1 MVGMRLKGWA
11 VSHLLGMAALV
22 LLIAFSI
29 SPAKAD
35 AVPGMV
41 AAADRHLSFDPS
53 PVTVRF
59 VYDDGTRDLVIPRKY
74 IVFASGGF
82 SSRDGPIPDL
92 IETKSVKL
100 VLTYPDGEAWTVAIR
115 EYMGEHGVSA
125 RRAADEMRDRM
136 HIVELMRTHNIIDLD
151 VARNDFRIR
160 DLEGS
165 IGEFGLEE
173 FKISRGRQQFFL
185 ASEEDEFLRSVCYNP
200 KNPGW
205 FCKYYARLTDEI
217 VFNADFVDL
226 RIFGGREFA
235 NSRMRMIKRT
245 LCTFTESC

>member
-1 MVGMRLKGWA
+1 MVVRLKG
-11 VSHLLGMAALV
+11 LLPSFWPGVAALMLMV
-22 LLIAFSI
+22 ALGSA
-29 SPAKAD
+29 PARGD
-35 AVPGMV
+35 AVPGIG
-41 AAADRHLSFDPS
+41 AWEYYHNSADPS

-59 VYDDGTRDLVIPRKY
+59 VYQDGTRDLLIPRKY
-74 IVFASGGF
+74 IFFATGGF

-100 VLTYPDGEAWTVAIR
+100 VLTYPDGEAWSVATR
-115 EYMGEHGVSA
+115 DYMREHGVSA
-125 RRAADEMRDRM
+125 GRAADEMRDRM

-165 IGEFGLEE
+165 IGDSGLEE

>member
-1 MVGMRLKGWA
+1 MVSVRLRGLVASFWPG
-11 VSHLLGMAALV
+11 VAALMLMV
-22 LLIAFSI
+22 ALGTA
-29 SPAKAD
+29 PARGD
-35 AVPGMV
+35 AVPGIGTWEYY
-41 AAADRHLSFDPS
+41 HNSTDPS

-59 VYDDGTRDLVIPRKY
+59 VYQDGTRDLLIPRKY
-74 IVFASGGF
+74 IYFVSDF

-92 IETKSVKL
+92 IETHSVRL
-100 VLTYPDGEAWTVAIR
+100 ALAYPDGEAWTVAIR
-115 EYMGEHGVSA
+115 EYAREHGVGM

-136 HIVELMRTHNIIDLD
+136 HIVEVRPTHNVINLD
-151 VARNDFRIR
+151 RVRQRSQIR
-160 DLEGS
+160 DLEGF
-165 IGEFGLEE
+165 IGEFGLLE
-173 FKISRGRQQFFL
+173 FEISRGTQHFFL
-185 ASEEDEFLRSVCYNP
+185 GSEEDEFLQIICYNP

-205 FCKYYARLTDEI
+205 LCKHYTSLTPHI

>member
-1 MVGMRLKGWA
+1 VVVRLKG
-11 VSHLLGMAALV
+11 LLPSFWPGVAALMLMV
-22 LLIAFSI
+22 ALGSA
-29 SPAKAD
+29 PARGD
-35 AVPGMV
+35 AVPGIGTWEYYHSSV
-41 AAADRHLSFDPS
+41 DPS

-59 VYDDGTRDLVIPRKY
+59 VYNDGTRDLLIPRKY
-74 IVFASGGF
+74 IVFASGEF

-92 IETKSVKL
+92 IETTSVKL

-136 HIVELMRTHNIIDLD
+136 HIVEILAANKMITRDVVLQTTFIRNI
-151 VARNDFRIR
+151 
-160 DLEGS
+160 EGS
-165 IGEFGLEE
+165 LGDIGLIEYIIG
-173 FKISRGRQQFFL
+173 RGSQTIL
-185 ASEEDEFLRSVCYNP
+185 IGAENDEFLRITCRNP
-200 KNPGW
+200 KRSAW
-205 FCKYYARLTDEI
+205 FCKYGAHLTQYI
-217 VFNADFVDL
+217 YFNSDFVDL

>member
-1 MVGMRLKGWA
+1 VVVRLKG
-11 VSHLLGMAALV
+11 LLPSFWPGVAALM
-22 LLIAFSI
+22 LMMALASA
-29 SPAKAD
+29 PARGD

-41 AAADRHLSFDPS
+41 AAPDRHLSYDPS

-59 VYDDGTRDLVIPRKY
+59 VYEDGTRDLLIPRKY
-74 IVFASGGF
+74 IVFASGEF

-125 RRAADEMRDRM
+125 HRAADEMRDRM
-136 HIVELMRTHNIIDLD
+136 HIVQLRPTNNFIDLG

-165 IGEFGLEE
+165 IGEFGLKE
-173 FKISRGRQQFFL
+173 FEISRGNQQFFL
-185 ASEEDEFLRSVCYNP
+185 GSEDDEFLRIVCYNP

-205 FCKYYARLTDEI
+205 FCKYDARLTQNI
-217 VFNADFVDL
+217 VFSADFVDL

-235 NSRMRMIKRT
+235 NNRMRMIKRT

>member
-1 MVGMRLKGWA
+1 MVSVRLRGLVASFWPGVVA
-11 VSHLLGMAALV
+11 LMLMVALGTA
-22 LLIAFSI
+22 
-29 SPAKAD
+29 PARGD
-35 AVPGMV
+35 AVPGIGTWEYY
-41 AAADRHLSFDPS
+41 HNSTDPS

-59 VYDDGTRDLVIPRKY
+59 VYQDGTRDLLIPRKY
-74 IVFASGGF
+74 IVFASDF

-115 EYMGEHGVSA
+115 EYAREHGVGM

-136 HIVELMRTHNIIDLD
+136 HIVEVRPTHNVIDLD
-151 VARNDFRIR
+151 VVRNDFRIR
-160 DLEGS
+160 NIEGI

-173 FKISRGRQQFFL
+173 FEISRGNQHFFL
-185 ASEEDEFLRSVCYNP
+185 GFEEDEFLRSVCRNP
-200 KNPGW
+200 MKPGW
-205 FCKYYARLTDEI
+205 FCKYYARLTNKI
-217 VFNADFVDL
+217 VFDADFVDL

-235 NSRMRMIKRT
+235 NNRMRMIKRT